1 MLHRIGLLSSIDIIL
16 LSKKN
21 VNRLRNFFN
30 DLFETFFN
38 KSIRLEHLL
47 FVALLYIV
55 FFAYAPMEKPRRISA
70 VFLSISVLQGL
81 VTVNVPH
88 LPVT

>member
-1 MLHRIGLLSSIDIIL
+1 MSTVYEISLTIYLKRFSINLYVLNIFYLLLS
-16 LSKKN
+16 
-21 VNRLRNFFN
+21 
-30 DLFETFFN
+30 
-38 KSIRLEHLL
+38 
-47 FVALLYIV
+47 YISF
-55 FFAYAPMEKPRRISA
+55 FFAYAPMEKPRRIGA